1 MPAFQRRKLR
11 GWGWRGTSHE
21 RSTCA
26 GKPSGNQFAASPDSA
41 PCSGLQEKKKKKKT
55 KGSSRPDAG
64 RSPLEGAACWQS
76 PGCRR
81 PSAASWWAAG
91 AGRCALGDISWPG
104 ARAARRR
111 QERAGGRG
119 RAPGAGRLARWE
131 PVCLAGP
138 PHLGSICVSLEP
150 DRRLQAVR
158 KRRCEGPDTCPANER
173 RRKAGLS
180 LRSRIK
186 SGGGR
191 KSPFYLY
198 CEETRCVHQQLDRA
212 NLAA

>member
-1 MPAFQRRKLR
+1 MSDLR
-11 GWGWRGTSHE
+11 ARG
-21 RSTCA
+21 
-26 GKPSGNQFAASPDSA
+26 N
-41 PCSGLQEKKKKKKT
+41 LQEINSLLRPTAYPALAYRKKKKKRKPKAPPGPMQGDLHW
-55 KGSSRPDAG
+55 KGQPAG
-64 RSPLEGAACWQS
+64 RAPAVAGRQQHPGGLEALGGARWVTAAGRE
-76 PGCRR
+76 PGQR
-81 PSAASWWAAG
+81 G
-91 AGRCALGDISWPG
+91 AGR
-104 ARAARRR
+104 
-111 QERAGGRG
+111 ERAGGRG